1 MPPARHEEGWRE
13 AADGLRLYWQ
23 RWKPEAPRAMLL
35 FVHGLGEHSGRY
47 QNPIAYFVAR
57 RFACYALDCRAHG
70 RSGGTPVHIDCFEEF
85 VADVR
90 TIAAWMRE
98 EHPGLP
104 LFLVGHSQGGL
115 IVVACALWH
124 PLGLAGLIVSSPFL
138 GLHPETRPGPLLH
151 HAARILSRIHPRLRL
166 PNNLDPRKLSRDPTV
181 VAAYAADPLVSHQVS
196 VRWFTEVLRIQK
208 RVHAGAGE
216 LGLPALVMVSGA
228 DRVVDSEATRRFAAR
243 APAHLT
249 EFLRWDGLYH
259 EMFNEPEKERV
270 FRKMEE
276 WLEGRLLSECL
287 PPGAG
292 RRSG

>member
-1 MPPARHEEGWRE
+1 MPPARREQGWRQ
-13 AADGLRLYWQ
+13 APDGLRLYWQ
-23 RWKPEAPRAMLL
+23 RWKPAAPTAMLL

-70 RSGGTPVHIDCFEEF
+70 RSGGTPVHVDRFEEF
-85 VADVR
+85 LTDVR
-90 TIAAWMRE
+90 TIAAWMHE

-124 PLGLAGLIVSSPFL
+124 PQGLAGLIVSSPFL
-138 GLHPETRPGPLLH
+138 GLHPETRPGLLLH
-151 HAARILSRIHPRLRL
+151 QAARVLSRVWPRLRL
-166 PNNLDPRKLSRDPTV
+166 PNHLDPRKLSRDPTV
-181 VAAYAADPLVSHQVS
+181 VAAYAADPLISHQVS
-196 VRWFTEVLRIQK
+196 VRWFTEVLRVQQ
-208 RVHAGAGE
+208 RVLADAGDLA
-216 LGLPALVMVSGA
+216 LPALVMVSGA
-228 DRVVDSEATRRFAAR
+228 DRVVDSEATRRWAAR
-243 APAHLT
+243 APPHLT
-249 EFLRWDGLYH
+249 EFLSWEGLYH

-270 FRKMEE
+270 FRRMEE
-276 WLEGRLLSECL
+276 WLEGRLLSGCP